1 MTRRAKQYQ
10 TLPYSK
16 MRRAATAN
24 LRSFQR
30 KPMVHGL
37 IEVDVAKARAF
48 LQEHKA
54 RSGESLSFTAFIIA
68 CVAKA
73 VDENKSVQA
82 YRWGMTRLVVFDDVD
97 VALVIERDIAGEK
110 VPLLYV
116 IHAANRKS
124 FQEIHHEIRAIQA
137 RDPAKSVLGFAAL
150 PFVPPVVFT
159 RILYRAL
166 RTFPWLHKRVV
177 GTVGVTAVGMFGKGG
192 GWGIPTAASSL
203 AITIGGLAPKP
214 VVVDG
219 RIVIH
224 EVLCVTLS
232 FDHRIIDGAPAARFT
247 DRLRELI
254 ESGYGLPSF
263 EVEQAQTIGQG
274 TSYALPD
281 GLAQA
286 DLHQAT

>member
-37 IEVDVAKARAF
+37 IEVDVAKARAS
-48 LQEHKA
+48 LEEHKA

-263 EVEQAQTIGQG
+263 EVEQAQTVGQG